1 MKYTKGSIGRI
12 FLLKFEDDDIVLNEL
27 DRFARHEKLKA
38 ATFIFLGALKKG
50 HIVTGPKKPVIPPEP
65 NWKKFK
71 DGWEVMGVGTIFMN
85 KKGPQIHI
93 HTSMGKSKFVRE
105 LTASLQERLLKA
117 VQHMPADWDGIEIRK
132 YLQDMLEDANVEVAM
147 RGNTGRGRAYANER
161 ATNSKL

>member
-1 MKYTKGSIGRI
+1 MRYTKGSIGRI
-12 FLLKFEDDDIVLNEL
+12 FLLKFEDDDIVLDEL
-27 DRFARHEKLKA
+27 DKFARYEKLKA

-93 HTSMGKSKFVRE
+93 HTSMGKKDKVMTGCVRKDSKVFLVIEAIVFE
-105 LTASLQERLLKA
+105 LKGVKATKAIDPKTGLNLLQL
-117 VQHMPADWDGIEIRK
+117 
-132 YLQDMLEDANVEVAM
+132 Y
-147 RGNTGRGRAYANER
+147 
-161 ATNSKL
+161 